1 MVGEE
6 IGQGGRT
13 RYQRAEDRLPFERVI
28 FANCTIGL
36 SLVCAAEEIGGQLRG
51 LRFAEFV
58 VRCDERG
65 CARAVAVVGEIPFGG
80 E

>member
-1 MVGEE
+1 MIGEE
-6 IGQGGRT
+6 IGQGRRT
-13 RYQRAEDRLPFERVI
+13 RCQRAEDRLPFERVI
-28 FANCTIGL
+28 LADCTIGL
-36 SLVCAAEEIGGQLRG
+36 SLIHAAEEVGGQLRR

-65 CARAVAVVGEIPFGG
+65 CACAVAVVGEVPFGG